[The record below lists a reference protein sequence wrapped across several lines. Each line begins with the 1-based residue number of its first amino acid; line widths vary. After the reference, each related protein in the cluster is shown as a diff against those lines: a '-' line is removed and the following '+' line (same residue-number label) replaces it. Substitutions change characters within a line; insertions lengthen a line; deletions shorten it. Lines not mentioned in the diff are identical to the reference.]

1 MPRKISRK
9 TNNKRTRLS
18 FGQRRRFSKTNANR
32 LSRNSRSSL
41 STSVQQRDI
50 ADRNI
55 CNVAVSE
62 WFNDN
67 PSSTNQTY
75 TWIANGLFDPLG
87 TSGSAQPSWFQP
99 WMAMYAKYKVISS
112 SIQLQCTNTTND
124 PMEIVVYPTLV
135 TAPLSTV
142 VGAKT
147 QPFSTSKLIGP
158 SSGSS
163 NGVIRNFIVSSKLFG
178 RNVMGDETFAGN
190 IGTNPASKWYWQIF
204 CTSLSSDYIEVN
216 FVLTMRF
223 KVIFY
228 GRLTQDLTTPSL
240 NNYYKQVLLE
250 HKERNS
256 NEGDLDKYKSKLLDI
271 LKLIKLDEE
280 FEQVEKKIEEK

>member
-1 MPRKISRK
+1 MPRKISK
-9 TNNKRTRLS
+9 KNKNRTRL
-18 FGQRRRFSKTNANR
+18 FPGQRRRFSKTNVNR
-32 LSRNSRSSL
+32 KFIRNNRSSL
-41 STSVQQRDI
+41 STSIQQRDI

-67 PSSTNQTY
+67 PASTNQTY
-75 TWIANGLFDPLG
+75 TWVANGLFDPLG
-87 TSGSAQPSWFQP
+87 TSGTAQPSWFQP

-142 VGAKT
+142 VAAKT
-147 QPFSTSKLIGP
+147 QPFAASKLIGP

-163 NGVIRNFIVSSKLFG
+163 NGVIRNYIVSSKLFG

-190 IGTNPASKWYWQIF
+190 LGTNPASKWYWQIF
-204 CTSLSSDYIEVN
+204 CTSLSTDYILLN
-216 FVLTMRF
+216 FIVTIRF

-240 NNYYKQVLLE
+240 TNYYQHVIQE
-250 HKERNS
+250 HKE
-256 NEGDLDKYKSKLLDI
+256 EI
-271 LKLIKLDEE
+271 IK
-280 FEQVEKKIEEK
+280 VVI